1 MSPIDPATLPLYAPR
16 LGREGELAQVP
27 NVVGPGKPAD
37 EAGNVDGAGFDSL
50 IKDAVVKAND
60 QINRAEHA
68 GKEFAAGR
76 VDDIHGTM
84 LELSKADIEL
94 RFAGN
99 VRNKVIDAFYEL
111 WRMQI

>member
-1 MSPIDPATLPLYAPR
+1 MSPLEAAGIPLLAPH
-16 LGREGELAQVP
+16 LGREMEPVQ
-27 NVVGPGKPAD
+27 KQDAD
-37 EAGNVDGAGFDSL
+37 GFASM
-50 IKDAVVKAND
+50 IKDAVVKTND
-60 QINRAEHA
+60 QINSAEHA

>member
-1 MSPIDPATLPLYAPR
+1 MSPLEAPGIPLLAPH
-16 LGREGELAQVP
+16 LGREGEPIAP
-27 NVVGPGKPAD
+27 APAD
-37 EAGNVDGAGFDSL
+37 AGGFDSL
-50 IKDAVVKAND
+50 VKDAVVKAND
-60 QINRAEHA
+60 QIQRAEHA
-68 GKEFAAGR
+68 GSEFAAGR

-84 LELSKADIEL
+84 LELGKADIEL

>member
-1 MSPIDPATLPLYAPR
+1 MSPLEAAGIPLLAPHLPREVEPAPQGDPN
-16 LGREGELAQVP
+16 GF
-27 NVVGPGKPAD
+27 
-37 EAGNVDGAGFDSL
+37 EALV
-50 IKDAVVKAND
+50 KDAVVKTND
-60 QINRAEHA
+60 QLQKAEHA
-68 GKEFAAGR
+68 GTEFAAGR

>member
-1 MSPIDPATLPLYAPR
+1 MSPLEAPGIPLLSPH
-16 LGREGELAQVP
+16 LGQEQKLEKAS
-27 NVVGPGKPAD
+27 PAD
-37 EAGNVDGAGFDSL
+37 ADAFGSL
-50 IKDAVVKAND
+50 VEQALLRTND
-60 QINRAEHA
+60 QIQRAEHL
-68 GKEFAAGR
+68 GNEFAAGR

-94 RFAGN
+94 RFVGN

>member
-1 MSPIDPATLPLYAPR
+1 MSPLEGPGIPLVAPH
-16 LGREGELAQVP
+16 LAREVAPLAQ
-27 NVVGPGKPAD
+27 PAQPEASGFESMVKD
-37 EAGNVDGAGFDSL
+37 AIVKTNDQLQVAETAGN
-50 IKDAVVKAND
+50 
-60 QINRAEHA
+60 
-68 GKEFAAGR
+68 EFAAGR

-99 VRNKVIDAFYEL
+99 VRNKVTDAFYEL

>member
-1 MSPIDPATLPLYAPR
+1 MGPIDSAGIPLLAPHLAREVETPAPK
-16 LGREGELAQVP
+16 V
-27 NVVGPGKPAD
+27 AD
-37 EAGNVDGAGFDSL
+37 AGGFASL
-50 IKDAVVKAND
+50 VKEAVVKTND
-60 QINRAEHA
+60 QIQRAESA
-68 GKEFAAGR
+68 GNEFAAGR

-99 VRNKVIDAFYEL
+99 VRNKVTDAFYEL

>member
-1 MSPIDPATLPLYAPR
+1 MTPLEAPGIPLLSPH
-16 LGREGELAQVP
+16 LGRENQLEKAA
-27 NVVGPGKPAD
+27 PAD
-37 EAGNVDGAGFDSL
+37 AEGFGSMVEQAL
-50 IKDAVVKAND
+50 LRTNE

-68 GKEFAAGR
+68 GHEFAAGR
-76 VDDIHGTM
+76 LDDIHGTM

-94 RFAGN
+94 RFVGN

>member
-1 MSPIDPATLPLYAPR
+1 MSPIDVSSLPLYTPH
-16 LGREGELAQVP
+16 LGREGELAPVP
-27 NVVGPGKPAD
+27 NIGPGKQA
-37 EAGNVDGAGFDSL
+37 DGAGAVDPSGFESL
-50 IKDAVVKAND
+50 VQDAVVKAND

>member
-1 MSPIDPATLPLYAPR
+1 MSPLDAAGFPLYAPH
-16 LGREGELAQVP
+16 LGREGELAPVP
-27 NVVGPGKPAD
+27 DIGSGGKADGVGNTDPTGFASLVK
-37 EAGNVDGAGFDSL
+37 EAAL
-50 IKDAVVKAND
+50 KANE
-60 QINRAEHA
+60 QINAAEHA
-68 GKEFAAGR
+68 GNEFAAGR

-84 LELSKADIEL
+84 LELGKADIEL

>member
-1 MSPIDPATLPLYAPR
+1 MSPLEAAGIPLLSPH
-16 LGREGELAQVP
+16 LGREVEPKQEVDAGGFASLVKEA
-27 NVVGPGKPAD
+27 VGKT
-37 EAGNVDGAGFDSL
+37 
-50 IKDAVVKAND
+50 ND
-60 QINRAEHA
+60 QIQKAESA
-68 GKEFAAGR
+68 GSEFAAGR

>member
-1 MSPIDPATLPLYAPR
+1 MSPIDPSTLPLYMPR
-16 LGREGELAQVP
+16 IGHEGELAQVP
-27 NVVGPGKPAD
+27 NVVGPGKPGDGA
-37 EAGNVDGAGFDSL
+37 EKVDGAGFESL
-50 IKDAVVKAND
+50 VREAVGKTND

>member
-1 MSPIDPATLPLYAPR
+1 MSPLEAAGLPLYAPH

-27 NVVGPGKPAD
+27 DVGGPGKPA
-37 EAGNVDGAGFDSL
+37 GGVGGVDPTGFESL
-50 IKDAVVKAND
+50 VKEAVVKAND
-60 QINRAEHA
+60 QVNRAEIA
-68 GKEFAAGR
+68 GREFAAGR

>member
-1 MSPIDPATLPLYAPR
+1 MSPLEAAGIPLLAPH
-16 LGREGELAQVP
+16 LGRE
-27 NVVGPGKPAD
+27 VGTV
-37 EAGNVDGAGFDSL
+37 EQTDGAGFESM

-60 QINRAEHA
+60 QIQRAEHA
-68 GKEFAAGR
+68 GNEFAAGR

>member
-1 MSPIDPATLPLYAPR
+1 MSPLEAAGIPLLSPH
-16 LGREGELAQVP
+16 LGREVEPKQ
-27 NVVGPGKPAD
+27 
-37 EAGNVDGAGFDSL
+37 EVDGGGFASL
-50 IKDAVVKAND
+50 VKEAVNKTND
-60 QINRAEHA
+60 QIQRAESA
-68 GKEFAAGR
+68 GNEFAAGR

-84 LELSKADIEL
+84 MELSKADIEL

>member
-1 MSPIDPATLPLYAPR
+1 MSPLEAPGIPLLAPH
-16 LGREGELAQVP
+16 LGREGELVAPAQP
-27 NVVGPGKPAD
+27 D
-37 EAGNVDGAGFDSL
+37 AGGGFESL
-50 IKDAVVKAND
+50 VKDAVVKAND
-60 QINRAEHA
+60 QIQRAEQA
-68 GKEFAAGR
+68 GNEFAAGR

-99 VRNKVIDAFYEL
+99 VRNKVTDAFYEL

>member
-1 MSPIDPATLPLYAPR
+1 MSPLEAPGIPLIAPHTHI
-16 LGREGELAQVP
+16 GREAA
-27 NVVGPGKPAD
+27 PAA
-37 EAGNVDGAGFDSL
+37 EPVATGFESMV
-50 IKDAVVKAND
+50 KDALVKTND
-60 QINRAEHA
+60 QINQAEQA
-68 GKEFAAGR
+68 GSEFAAGR

-99 VRNKVIDAFYEL
+99 VRNKVTDAFYEL

>member
-1 MSPIDPATLPLYAPR
+1 MSPLEAPGIPLVAPHLAREVAPLAEPAASGFESMVKDALLKTND
-16 LGREGELAQVP
+16 QVQ
-27 NVVGPGKPAD
+27 AA
-37 EAGNVDGAGFDSL
+37 EQAGN
-50 IKDAVVKAND
+50 
-60 QINRAEHA
+60 
-68 GKEFAAGR
+68 EFAAGR

-99 VRNKVIDAFYEL
+99 VRNKVTDAFYEL

>member
-1 MSPIDPATLPLYAPR
+1 MSPLEAAGIPLLSPH
-16 LGREGELAQVP
+16 LGREVEPKQEV
-27 NVVGPGKPAD
+27 
-37 EAGNVDGAGFDSL
+37 VDGGGFASL
-50 IKDAVVKAND
+50 VKEAVGKTND
-60 QINRAEHA
+60 QIQRAESA
-68 GKEFAAGR
+68 GNEFAAGR

-84 LELSKADIEL
+84 MELSKADIEL

>member
-1 MSPIDPATLPLYAPR
+1 MSPLEAAGIPLLEPH
-16 LGREGELAQVP
+16 LGRE
-27 NVVGPGKPAD
+27 VVGPATQEVAP
-37 EAGNVDGAGFDSL
+37 DGFASMM
-50 IKDAVVKAND
+50 KDAVVKTND
-60 QINRAEHA
+60 QINAAEHA
-68 GKEFAAGR
+68 GNEFAAGR

>member
-1 MSPIDPATLPLYAPR
+1 MSPIDATGIPLALPQVGNEAKLVTPAETPEP
-16 LGREGELAQVP
+16 
-27 NVVGPGKPAD
+27 
-37 EAGNVDGAGFDSL
+37 GFDSL
-50 IKDAVVKAND
+50 VEQALMKTNE
-60 QINRAEHA
+60 QLRTAEYA

-76 VDDIHGTM
+76 LDDIHGTM

-94 RFAGN
+94 RFVGN

>member
-1 MSPIDPATLPLYAPR
+1 MSPLEAAGIPLLAPH
-16 LGREGELAQVP
+16 LGREVE
-27 NVVGPGKPAD
+27 PATK
-37 EAGNVDGAGFDSL
+37 EVAPDGFESMM
-50 IKDAVVKAND
+50 KDAVVKTND
-60 QINRAEHA
+60 QLNRAEHA
-68 GKEFAAGR
+68 GNEFAAGR

>member
-1 MSPIDPATLPLYAPR
+1 VEPVEKTDPT
-16 LGREGELAQVP
+16 GFESMV
-27 NVVGPGKPAD
+27 K
-37 EAGNVDGAGFDSL
+37 EAVL
-50 IKDAVVKAND
+50 KTND
-60 QINRAEHA
+60 QLERAEHA

>member
-1 MSPIDPATLPLYAPR
+1 MGPIDSAGIPLLAPH
-16 LGREGELAQVP
+16 LAREVETPVP
-27 NVVGPGKPAD
+27 KAD
-37 EAGNVDGAGFDSL
+37 ADGFASL
-50 IKDAVVKAND
+50 VKEAVVKTNE
-60 QINRAEHA
+60 QIQRAETA
-68 GKEFAAGR
+68 GSEFAAGR

-99 VRNKVIDAFYEL
+99 VRNKVTDAFYEL

>member
-1 MSPIDPATLPLYAPR
+1 MGPIDSAGIPLLAPHLAREVETPAAK
-16 LGREGELAQVP
+16 VD
-27 NVVGPGKPAD
+27 AD
-37 EAGNVDGAGFDSL
+37 GFASL
-50 IKDAVVKAND
+50 VKEAVVKTND
-60 QINRAEHA
+60 QIQRAENA
-68 GKEFAAGR
+68 GSEFAAGR

-99 VRNKVIDAFYEL
+99 VRNKVTDAFYEL

>member
-1 MSPIDPATLPLYAPR
+1 MGPIDSAGIPLLAPHLAREVETPAPKLDN
-16 LGREGELAQVP
+16 G
-27 NVVGPGKPAD
+27 
-37 EAGNVDGAGFDSL
+37 GFASL
-50 IKDAVVKAND
+50 VKEAVVKTND
-60 QINRAEHA
+60 QIQRAETA
-68 GKEFAAGR
+68 GSEFAAGR

-99 VRNKVIDAFYEL
+99 VRNKVTDAFYEL

>member
-1 MSPIDPATLPLYAPR
+1 MSPIDPSTLPLYMPR
-16 LGREGELAQVP
+16 IGHEGELAQVP
-27 NVVGPGKPAD
+27 NVVGPGDGAEK
-37 EAGNVDGAGFDSL
+37 VDGAGFESL
-50 IKDAVVKAND
+50 VKDAALKANE

>member
-1 MSPIDPATLPLYAPR
+1 MSPLEATGIPLLAPHV
-16 LGREGELAQVP
+16 GREVEPVEKTDPTGFESMV
-27 NVVGPGKPAD
+27 K
-37 EAGNVDGAGFDSL
+37 EAVL
-50 IKDAVVKAND
+50 KTND
-60 QINRAEHA
+60 QLQRAEHA
-68 GKEFAAGR
+68 GNEFAAGR

>member
-1 MSPIDPATLPLYAPR
+1 MGPIDSAGIPLLAPHLAREVETPAPK
-16 LGREGELAQVP
+16 VD
-27 NVVGPGKPAD
+27 AD
-37 EAGNVDGAGFDSL
+37 GFASLVKEAL
-50 IKDAVVKAND
+50 VKTND
-60 QINRAEHA
+60 QIQRAEAA
-68 GKEFAAGR
+68 GSEFAAGR

-99 VRNKVIDAFYEL
+99 VRNKVTDAFYEL

>member
-1 MSPIDPATLPLYAPR
+1 MSPLEAAGIPLLAPHV
-16 LGREGELAQVP
+16 GREVAPTNE
-27 NVVGPGKPAD
+27 VV
-37 EAGNVDGAGFDSL
+37 AGGFESMV
-50 IKDAVVKAND
+50 KDAVVKTND
-60 QINRAEHA
+60 QINAAEHA
-68 GKEFAAGR
+68 GSEFAAGR